1 MSESIA
7 EELGVVPIIN
17 AGGPNTKHSGSR
29 PRPEALAAMREAAG
43 SFVQM
48 DEMLIA
54 AGKEIAR
61 LIGVEAATV
70 TSGASGGLVVQA
82 AAAIA
87 RDDPDKIA
95 RLPET
100 DGMANEL
107 IIQRCQRFVY
117 DHLYLGAG
125 ARFVEVGTSEG
136 STPDDISDAISD
148 RTAGVIHLESPFKNR
163 GSVPLPD
170 LVEIAHERGLPV
182 LCDAA
187 SMLPPRANLRKF
199 VDQGA
204 DLVSFSGG
212 KGIRGP
218 QSTGMLLGTVDWVEY
233 ARLNNAPNPT
243 VARAQKVSR
252 EEIAGLIAA
261 LRVFIGEDEAAET
274 SRYRRQME
282 LVVDQVAEV
291 PGIRAVVEHDY
302 DHYIPHAVIYFT
314 PRWRGPDGET
324 VRDMLM
330 SGSPRVYVSPT
341 FGPDPGIQVDAL
353 NIQEGELPIAAERVR
368 QTLIEASAGENLP
381 KASGPK

>member
-1 MSESIA
+1 MAKSIS

-29 PRPEALAAMREAAG
+29 PRPEALAAIREVAG

-48 DEMLIA
+48 QEMLAA
-54 AGKEIAR
+54 AGSEIAK

-87 RDDPDKIA
+87 RDDPAKIDM
-95 RLPET
+95 LPET

-107 IIQRCQRFVY
+107 IIQRCHRFIY

-125 ARFVEVGTSEG
+125 ARFTEVGTPEG
-136 STPDDISDAISD
+136 TTHDDVLNAISD
-148 RTAGVIHLESPFKNR
+148 RTAGIIHLESPFKNR
-163 GSVPLPD
+163 GCIPLPE
-170 LVEIAHERGLPV
+170 LVEIAHEHGLPV

-218 QSTGMLLGTVDWVEY
+218 QSTGMLLGSAEWVRY
-233 ARLNNAPNPT
+233 ASLNNAPHAG

-252 EEIAGLIAA
+252 EEIAGLVAA
-261 LRVFIGEDEAAET
+261 LRVFIAEDEEAET
-274 SRYRRQME
+274 ARYRRQME
-282 LVVDQVAEV
+282 LVVDQVAET

-302 DHYIPHAVIYFT
+302 DHYIPHAVLYFT
-314 PRWRGPDGET
+314 PDWRGPDGET
-324 VRDMLM
+324 VRAMLM
-330 SGSPRVYVSPT
+330 AGSPRVYVSPT
-341 FGPDPGIQVDAL
+341 FGPDPGLQVDAL
-353 NIQEGELPIAAERVR
+353 NIQEGELGIVAERVR
-368 QTLIEASAGENLP
+368 ETLLAASTGQGVL
-381 KASGPK
+381 